1 MRKSNFLYG
10 IAIVAV
16 VGILFAFAGYTFST
30 HTPTGI
36 QSPEAAV
43 TTQTQ
48 TSATPTITPAETDG
62 CGCCAGRRAR
72 LEKRRQQARERQL
85 ANTQNMSQK
94 GR

>member
-16 VGILFAFAGYTFST
+16 VGILFAFVGYTFPT

-36 QSPEAAV
+36 QPPEAAV

-48 TSATPTITPAETDG
+48 KRATTTITPAETDG
-62 CGCCAGRRAR
+62 CGCCAERRAR
-72 LEKRRQQARERQL
+72 LEKRRQQAHERQL
-85 ANTQNMSQK
+85 ANTQNMSPK